1 MGSRKLVLTIVA
13 LIFLLVTAAALYRL
27 LVGFPMSIGGE
38 EIGQVSTFFVLVC
51 GAALTL
57 MLFNEAR
64 K

>member
-1 MGSRKLVLTIVA
+1 MGSRKLVLTVVA
-13 LIFLLVTAAALYRL
+13 LIFLLITAAALYRL

-57 MLFNEAR
+57 MMFNEAR

>member
-1 MGSRKLVLTIVA
+1 MGTRKLVLSA
-13 LIFLLVTAAALYRL
+13 AAFIFLLVTLAAVYRL

-38 EIGQVSTFFVLVC
+38 EVGQVATFFVLVC

>member
-1 MGSRKLVLTIVA
+1 MGSRKLVLTLAA
-13 LIFLLVTAAALYRL
+13 LVVLLVTAAALYRL
-27 LVGFPMSIGGE
+27 LVGFPLSIGGE
-38 EIGQVSTFFVLVC
+38 EVGQVSTFFVLVC

>member
-1 MGSRKLVLTIVA
+1 MGSRKLVLTVVA
-13 LIFLLVTAAALYRL
+13 LIFLLITAAALYRL

-57 MLFNEAR
+57 ALFNEAR

>member
-1 MGSRKLVLTIVA
+1 MASRKLVLTAAAI
-13 LIFLLVTAAALYRL
+13 IFLLITAAALYRL
-27 LVGFPMSIGGE
+27 LIGFPMSIGGE

-51 GAALTL
+51 GAALTV

>member
-1 MGSRKLVLTIVA
+1 MGTRKIVLSATAV
-13 LIFLLVTAAALYRL
+13 IFLLVTLAAAYRL

-38 EIGQVSTFFVLVC
+38 EVGQVSTFFVLVC

-57 MLFNEAR
+57 MLFSEAR